1 MNIRK
6 VKKRSKQLSSLNSL
20 IFILKKWNAKMHIVS
35 LTIELYKKG
44 IKKML
49 KVVWIDDIN
58 EEKPKEVI
66 ING

>member
-1 MNIRK
+1 
-6 VKKRSKQLSSLNSL
+6 
-20 IFILKKWNAKMHIVS
+20 MHIVS